1 MGSAREYVR
10 SRLGE
15 VLPASKLGEI
25 ELMTTEL
32 VTTAIEHAPGGN
44 EVGLEIDIR
53 SESVRVS
60 IIDAGSGFD
69 PPRSSGLV
77 RWGWGLFIVDQ
88 VSDRWGI
95 DGDPHRV
102 WFEIDRYFT
111 ERVREDVAP
120 LIRSETDSE

>member
-32 VTTAIEHAPGGN
+32 VTNAIEHAPGGN

-77 RWGWGLFIVDQ
+77 RWGVGACASW
-88 VSDRWGI
+88 
-95 DGDPHRV
+95 
-102 WFEIDRYFT
+102 
-111 ERVREDVAP
+111 
-120 LIRSETDSE
+120 IRSRTVGGSTGILTGFGSRSTATSLNVFAKT

>member
-1 MGSAREYVR
+1 MGTAREYVR

-25 ELMTTEL
+25 ELLTTEL
-32 VTTAIEHAPGGN
+32 VTNAIEHAPGGN

-60 IIDAGSGFD
+60 IIDAGPGFD
-69 PPRSSGLV
+69 LAAIERPREMG
-77 RWGWGLFIVDQ
+77 GWGLFIVDQ

-95 DGDPHRV
+95 DGDPSRV
-102 WFEIDRYFT
+102 WFEIDR
-111 ERVREDVAP
+111 
-120 LIRSETDSE
+120 